1 MIDTRLHTL
10 LTLMEAGSYT
20 KAARVLS
27 LTQPAVSHH
36 ILQLEQEYGA
46 PVFYRSKRNSL
57 N

>member
-27 LTQPAVSHH
+27 LTQPPLAIISGS
-36 ILQLEQEYGA
+36 LSRNTARRFFTGA
-46 PVFYRSKRNSL
+46 RNSL

>member
-20 KAARVLS
+20 KAAPPLAIISGSLS
-27 LTQPAVSHH
+27 RNTARRFFT
-36 ILQLEQEYGA
+36 GA
-46 PVFYRSKRNSL
+46 RNSL

>member
-27 LTQPAVSHH
+27 LTQPLATISGS
-36 ILQLEQEYGA
+36 LSRNTARRFFTGA
-46 PVFYRSKRNSL
+46 RNSL

>member
-36 ILQLEQEYGA
+36 IRQLEQGMLARRFFTGA
-46 PVFYRSKRNSL
+46 RNSA
-57 N
+57 